1 MAEHLVIVGA
11 GAAAAQAVQT
21 LRQHNFTGAITLI
34 GEEPHAPY
42 QRPPLSKKYL
52 AGALAQERLLV
63 RPESF
68 YADKGVHLV
77 RSCRVEE
84 LDAARAVLRLADGR
98 TISYDRLLLTTGS
111 RVRRVEIPGA
121 HLPGVHYLRTIADVD
136 AITAQL
142 HPGGRV
148 VLVGAG
154 YIGLEAAAVLV
165 QRGLDVT
172 VLEAADRVMARVV
185 CPEVGDFFAQQHR
198 AAGVRIHCN
207 SSVSAFRGTQHVAA
221 VETAAGERFDCEV
234 AIVGVGVMPN
244 TELAL
249 AAGLPCAN
257 GISVDEFARTADS
270 QVFAAGDCTNHF
282 LPLLQ
287 RSVRLESVAN
297 AVHQAKVA
305 ALAALGTPQPYSEV
319 PWFWS
324 DQYDLKLQIAG
335 LAQGYDR
342 VVVRGEPAARA
353 FAAYYLANGI
363 VLAVD
368 AVNSPRDFAN
378 GRKLV
383 AARAAVAAE
392 TLADPNADPAA
403 LA

>member
-1 MAEHLVIVGA
+1 MPEHLVIVGA

-21 LRQHNFTGAITLI
+21 LRQQNFSGAITLI

-52 AGALAQERLLV
+52 AGALPQERLLV

-68 YADKGVHLV
+68 YADKGVDLV

-84 LDAARAVLRLADGR
+84 LDVARAILRLADGR

-121 HLPGVHYLRTIADVD
+121 DLPGVRYLRTIADVD
-136 AITAQL
+136 AITALLQT
-142 HPGGRV
+142 GGRV

-165 QRGLDVT
+165 QRGLAVT
-172 VLEAADRVMARVV
+172 VLEAADRAMARVV

-198 AAGVRIHCN
+198 AAGVQLHCN
-207 SSVSAFRGTQHVAA
+207 SSVSAFRGTQRVTA
-221 VETAAGERFDCEV
+221 VETATGQRFDCDV
-234 AIVGVGVMPN
+234 AIVAVGVVPN
-244 TELAL
+244 IELAL

-257 GISVDEFARTADS
+257 GISVDEFARTADPH
-270 QVFAAGDCTNHF
+270 VFAAGDCTSHF
-282 LPLLQ
+282 LPLLH

-297 AVHQAKVA
+297 AVHQGKVA
-305 ALAALGTPQPYSEV
+305 ALAAVGTPQAYSEV

-342 VVVRGEPAARA
+342 VVVRGEPAARS
-353 FAAYYLANGI
+353 FAAYYLANGVVI
-363 VLAVD
+363 AVD
-368 AVNSPRDFAN
+368 AVNSPRDFAS

-383 AARAAVAAE
+383 AARAAVPAE
-392 TLADPNADPAA
+392 TLADTNADLAA